1 MRRSNKP
8 LATRMASPLGL
19 LFNRFAFA
27 FLLALGLTLLVAGRS
42 GIGPVEQVRTG
53 LLDILAPVLNV
64 ISRPVSAV
72 NDLATEIE
80 QLSRVYDENARLREE
95 NARLLHWQNAAR
107 SLERDNAQYRR
118 LLNVRARSDVTYIT
132 ARVVG
137 ESGGPFVKTLLLA
150 AGQRD
155 GVEANQ
161 AVVSELGLVGRITEA
176 GRNAARILLITDLNS
191 RIPVMLESDRRRAI
205 LSGDNSGRPLLAFLE
220 AEAVVRPG
228 DRVVTSGHGGL
239 LPPGL
244 VVGVVSS
251 VADGQVRL
259 RPFVDLGRLERVN
272 VLRYRRPELGSE
284 RDGP

>member
-1 MRRSNKP
+1 
-8 LATRMASPLGL
+8 MASPMGL

-53 LLDILAPVLNV
+53 LLDVLAPVLDV

-80 QLSRVYDENARLREE
+80 QLSRVYEENDRLRQE
-95 NARLLHWQNAAR
+95 NARLLHWQAVAR
-107 SLERDNAQYRR
+107 ALERDNAQYRR

-150 AGQRD
+150 AGERD
-155 GVEANQ
+155 GVEPDQ

-191 RIPVMLESDRRRAI
+191 RIPVMLEGSRRRAI

-220 AEAVVRPG
+220 AEAEVQPG
-228 DRVVTSGHGGL
+228 DRVVTSGHGGM

-244 VVGVVSS
+244 VVGVVAS
-251 VADGQVRL
+251 VTENQVRL
-259 RPFVDLGRLERVN
+259 RPFVDLARLERVN
-272 VLRYRRPELGSE
+272 VLRYRRPSLVND
-284 RDGP
+284 RNGP

>member
-8 LATRMASPLGL
+8 LATRMASPMGL

-42 GIGPVEQVRTG
+42 GFGPVEKVRTG
-53 LLDILAPVLNV
+53 LLDILAPVLDV
-64 ISRPVSAV
+64 ISRPVSAI
-72 NDLATEIE
+72 NDLATEAE

-118 LLNVRARSDVTYIT
+118 LLNVRSRADVTYIT

-150 AGQRD
+150 AGDRD
-155 GVEANQ
+155 GVQPNQ

-191 RIPVMLESDRRRAI
+191 RIPVMLEGSRRRAI
-205 LSGDNSGRPLLAFLE
+205 LAGDNSGRPLLSFLE

-228 DRVVTSGHGGL
+228 DRVITSGHGGL

-251 VADGQVRL
+251 VSESQVRL

-272 VLRYRRPELGSE
+272 VLRYRRPQMGSN
-284 RDGP
+284 RDGT

>member
-1 MRRSNKP
+1 MGP
-8 LATRMASPLGL
+8 

-53 LLDILAPVLNV
+53 LLDVLAPVLDV
-64 ISRPVSAV
+64 ISRPVAAI
-72 NDLATEIE
+72 NALATEVE

-95 NARLLHWQNAAR
+95 NARLLHWQNVAR

-118 LLNVRARSDVTYIT
+118 LLNVRTRSNVTYIT

-150 AGQRD
+150 AGERD

-191 RIPVMLESDRRRAI
+191 RIPVMLESSRRRAI
-205 LSGDNSGRPLLAFLE
+205 LSGDNTARPLLAFLE

-228 DRVVTSGHGGL
+228 DRVITSGHGGL

-244 VVGVVSS
+244 VVGVVAS
-251 VADGQVRL
+251 VAEGQVRL

-272 VLRYRRPELGSE
+272 VLRYRRPELDQS
-284 RDGP
+284 RDGT